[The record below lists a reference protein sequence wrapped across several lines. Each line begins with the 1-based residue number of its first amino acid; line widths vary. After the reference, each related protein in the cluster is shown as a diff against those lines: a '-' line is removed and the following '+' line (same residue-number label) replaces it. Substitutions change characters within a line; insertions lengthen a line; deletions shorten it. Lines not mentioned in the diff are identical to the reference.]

1 MGAKTKIIVLHM
13 KELIYT
19 AIFIALGI
27 LLVILFSVMFFP
39 KKDKGISENTQK
51 YTPGIYT
58 SSMTLNDIS
67 LEVEVTV
74 DENHIN
80 AIRFSNLDD
89 TVATMFP
96 LVQPSLESITEQ
108 ICENQSLENLSYP
121 KDTPYTSQLIVET
134 IQKALDKASR

>member
-51 YTPGIYT
+51 YTPGIYA

-108 ICENQSLENLSYP
+108 ICETQSLENLSYP